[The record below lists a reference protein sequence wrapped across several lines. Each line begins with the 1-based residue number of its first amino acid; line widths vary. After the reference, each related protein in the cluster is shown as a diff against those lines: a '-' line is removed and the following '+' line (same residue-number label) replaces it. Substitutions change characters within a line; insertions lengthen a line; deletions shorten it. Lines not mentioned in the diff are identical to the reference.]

1 MPNKGLRL
9 VMLYGLPGFTCIFM
23 LFMPACLQITF
34 AFTSIFAVTQ
44 GRLFRYPPF
53 RKWANMT
60 PLPQKPKPTQNPG
73 SPYEGILNKY
83 QPPSPESTVKKGIV
97 GGAISEIKGAA
108 SGVMQSAK
116 ETMESRKPTTRLT
129 PTELRRAKAYEERRR
144 KEIEQV
150 KYEAEQGR
158 ERKRSRNV

>member
-1 MPNKGLRL
+1 MSSKGVRL
-9 VMLYGLPGFTCIFM
+9 VMLYGLPSFTCVFM

-34 AFTSIFAVTQ
+34 AFTSIFALAQ

-53 RKWANMT
+53 RKWLNMT
-60 PLPQKPKPTQNPG
+60 PIPLKPKPAG

-83 QPPSPESTVKKGIV
+83 QPPSLESTAKKGIV
-97 GGAISEIKGAA
+97 SGAISEIKGAA
-108 SGVMQSAK
+108 TGVMQSAK

-129 PTELRRAKAYEERRR
+129 PAELRRAKAYEERRR
-144 KEIEQV
+144 KEIEQA
-150 KYEAEQGR
+150 KYEAEQRR